1 MFCEGILMIRRA
13 WLMTTVFAFLSWPAA
28 VAWTEDVLPVAE
40 VRTTVSPEGAAY
52 LERLKQGTPFGT
64 VDFNLEALRAGM
76 GTRHEPTIGG
86 VRLIRLKVGEI
97 PCEWVLTPG
106 ADPDLRLLYLHGGGW
121 VSGSG
126 GNYLPLAAEI
136 SASAGCAVLLPD
148 YRLAPEHPFPAG
160 LEDCVAAHD
169 WLVANG
175 PAGPGPAKATFIA
188 GDSAGGNLTLA
199 TLLALRD
206 RKLRMPAG
214 GIPLSAATDFTL
226 ASDSLKTVHDP
237 IISARTMPE
246 FRDRYLGKSDSR
258 KPLASP
264 VFGDYH
270 GIPPLLI
277 QVGEH
282 EMLRDDS
289 IRVAKK
295 AASDGIP
302 VKLEVWPG
310 MVHVF
315 QIRGLPESRE
325 AIRHIADFMH
335 SHVPAR

>member
-1 MFCEGILMIRRA
+1 MICRA
-13 WLMTTVFAFLSWPAA
+13 CSMTTVFAVLSWPAA
-28 VAWTEDVLPVAE
+28 LAWTEDVLPVAE
-40 VRTTVSPEGAAY
+40 VRKTVSPEGAAY
-52 LERLKQGTPFGT
+52 LERLKKGTPFGT
-64 VDFNLEALRAGM
+64 VDFNLESLRAGM
-76 GTRHEPTIGG
+76 GGRNEPKVTG
-86 VRLIRLKVGEI
+86 VRLIRVTIGEI
-97 PCEWVLTPG
+97 PCEWVLAPG
-106 ADPDLRLLYLHGGGW
+106 ADQDLRLLYLHGGGW

-126 GNYLPLAAEI
+126 GNYLPLAADI
-136 SASAGCAVLLPD
+136 SAAAGCAVLLPD

-206 RKLRMPAG
+206 RKLQMPAG

-246 FRDRYLGKSDSR
+246 FRDRYLVQSDPR
-258 KPLASP
+258 NPLASP
-264 VFGDYH
+264 VFGDYR
-270 GIPPLLI
+270 GLPPLLI

-289 IRVAKK
+289 VRVAKK
-295 AASDGIP
+295 AAADGIP

-325 AIRHIADFMH
+325 AIQRIADFMR
-335 SHVPAR
+335 SRLPAK